1 MSIDNPRVT
10 VNSTRDDPMSNTE
23 QFLWTEKY
31 RPQTIDQCV
40 IPQYLKDTFQEYVA
54 KGQIP
59 HMILSGGPGVGK
71 TTVAKALCNELEC
84 DFIVINGSSENGIDV
99 LRTKITAFAT
109 SVSLNGKPKVVIID
123 EADGLN
129 PNSIQPALR
138 NFLEEYSK
146 NCRFIFTCNYA
157 NKIISPLHSRCTVI
171 EFKLT
176 KEDRPA
182 MASRFLKRLV
192 GILEEEGIEAD
203 KKVIAQVL
211 TKHFPDYRR
220 ILNELQRYSS
230 KGSID
235 EGILATVQDSDIRDL
250 IASLKAKDFRSMRQ
264 WVANNADND
273 VQRIFRQVFDALI
286 DLVNEVPQMV
296 LIIADYNYKAYFV
309 ADQTINSTA
318 CFTELMASVTFK

>member
-1 MSIDNPRVT
+1 
-10 VNSTRDDPMSNTE
+10 MSNTE

-31 RPQTIDQCV
+31 RPQRIEDCV
-40 IPQYLKDTFQEYVA
+40 IPQYLKETFQEYVA
-54 KGQIP
+54 KEQIP

-71 TTVAKALCNELEC
+71 TTVAKALCNELDC

-99 LRTKITAFAT
+99 LRTKITAFAS

-146 NCRFIFTCNYA
+146 NCRFIFTCNFA

-176 KEDRPA
+176 KEDRPM
-182 MASRFLKRLV
+182 MAAKFMKRVL
-192 GILEEEGIEAD
+192 GILEEEQVEAD
-203 KKVIAQVL
+203 KKVVAQVL
-211 TKHFPDYRR
+211 SKHFPDYRR
-220 ILNELQRYSS
+220 VLNELQRYAS

-235 EGILATVQDSDIRDL
+235 EGILANIQDTDIKEL
-250 IASLKAKDFRSMRQ
+250 IASLKEKNFKTMRQ
-264 WVANNADND
+264 WVMNNQDND
-273 VQRIFRQVFDALI
+273 VQRIYRQVFDALM

-296 LIIADYNYKAYFV
+296 LIIADYSYKSYFV
-309 ADQTINSTA
+309 ADQTINTTA
-318 CFTELMASVTFK
+318 CFTELMASLSFK

>member
-1 MSIDNPRVT
+1 
-10 VNSTRDDPMSNTE
+10 MSNTE

-31 RPQTIDQCV
+31 RPQTIEDCV
-40 IPQYLKDTFQEYVA
+40 IPQYLKDIFQEFVEQ
-54 KGQIP
+54 GQIP

-71 TTVAKALCNELEC
+71 TTVAKAVCNELDC

-99 LRTKITAFAT
+99 LRTKITAFAS

-146 NCRFIFTCNYA
+146 NCRFIFTANFA
-157 NKIISPLHSRCTVI
+157 NKIISPLHSRCKVI

-182 MASRFLKRLV
+182 MASKFLKRIV
-192 GILEEEGIEAD
+192 GILEEEQVEAD
-203 KKVIAQVL
+203 KKVISAVL
-211 TKHFPDYRR
+211 LKHFPDYRR
-220 ILNELQRYSS
+220 VLNELQGYAK
-230 KGSID
+230 KGAID

-250 IASLKAKDFRSMRQ
+250 IDSLKKKDFKAMRQ
-264 WVANNADND
+264 WVMNNQDND
-273 VQRIFRQVFDALI
+273 PQRIFRQVFDALMDI
-286 DLVNEVPQMV
+286 VNEVPQMV
-296 LIIADYNYKAYFV
+296 LIVADYNYKSYFV

-318 CFTELMASVTFK
+318 CFTELMASLTFK

>member
-1 MSIDNPRVT
+1 V
-10 VNSTRDDPMSNTE
+10 SNTE

-31 RPQTIDQCV
+31 RPQRIEDCV
-40 IPQYLKDTFQEYVA
+40 IPQYLKETFQEYVA
-54 KGQIP
+54 KEQIP

-71 TTVAKALCNELEC
+71 TTVAKALCNELDC

-99 LRTKITAFAT
+99 LRTKITAFAS

-146 NCRFIFTCNYA
+146 NCRFIFTCNFA

-176 KEDRPA
+176 KEDRPM
-182 MASRFLKRLV
+182 MAAKFMKRVL
-192 GILEEEGIEAD
+192 GILEEEQVEAD
-203 KKVIAQVL
+203 KKVVAQVL
-211 TKHFPDYRR
+211 SKHFPDYRR
-220 ILNELQRYSS
+220 VLNELQRYAS

-235 EGILATVQDSDIRDL
+235 EGILANIQDTDIKEL
-250 IASLKAKDFRSMRQ
+250 IASLKEKNFKTMRQ
-264 WVANNADND
+264 WVMNNQDND
-273 VQRIFRQVFDALI
+273 VQRIYRQVFDALM

-296 LIIADYNYKAYFV
+296 LIIADYSYKSYFV
-309 ADQTINSTA
+309 ADQTINTTA
-318 CFTELMASVTFK
+318 CFTELMASLSFK